1 MIVAAPIVD
10 SLKPLQQFVFDGLTW
25 EQYET
30 LLASLGERRLRHT
43 FAEGSLEVVTPS
55 YGHESSKTLI
65 GDLVA
70 TLCRVC
76 RLPRQSAGSTTMK
89 REDFERGLEPDE
101 CFFLGK
107 DSAAAMRG
115 KRQYDADKDPP
126 PDLVIE
132 VDVTS
137 SSKRRIEMY
146 RLLAVPEVWRC
157 RNYVVT
163 FLGLTKDGRYRQI
176 QRSRHFS
183 FLTSD
188 DLNRFIDL
196 REELDDTEV
205 ELQFEAWVRE
215 QIKSKK
221 ERS

>member
-43 FAEGSLEVVTPS
+43 FVEGRLEVVTPS
-55 YGHESSKTLI
+55 YAHESSKSFV
-65 GDLVA
+65 GGLVEMM
-70 TLCRVC
+70 CRLC

-115 KRQYDADKDPP
+115 KSQYDADKDPP

-137 SSKRRIEMY
+137 NSKHRVEMY
-146 RLLAVPEVWRC
+146 RRMGVPEVWRC

-176 QRSRHFS
+176 LRSRHFS
-183 FLTSD
+183 FLSSD
-188 DLNRFIDL
+188 ELNRIIEL
-196 REELDDTEV
+196 RDELDDTGV

-215 QIKSKK
+215 QIKTKK